1 MLLSRLLM
9 PLWVAVIAMAS
20 LSGAVAAEW
29 RVAKV
34 SGDVYI
40 QQGTVHLASLSS
52 GISWAP
58 GQSSSR
64 KATVGRSLCATSRR

>member
-29 RVAKV
+29 RVFPEWDGLAV
-34 SGDVYI
+34 TDVPVY
-40 QQGTVHLASLSS
+40 V
-52 GISWAP
+52 
-58 GQSSSR
+58 R
-64 KATVGRSLCATSRR
+64 KIYLP